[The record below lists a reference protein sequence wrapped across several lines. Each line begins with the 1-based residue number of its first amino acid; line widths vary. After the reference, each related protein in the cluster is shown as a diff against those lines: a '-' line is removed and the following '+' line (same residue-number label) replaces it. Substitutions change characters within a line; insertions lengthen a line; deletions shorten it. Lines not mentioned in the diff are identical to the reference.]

1 MRSAGLPSWSHGVHL
16 GDLLAVYLRRCSY
29 LRISVVIVLV
39 KCEDVLLVEEAL
51 RV

>member
-1 MRSAGLPSWSHGVHL
+1 MCL
-16 GDLLAVYLRRCSY
+16 GDLLAVY

-39 KCEDVLLVEEAL
+39 KCEDVLLAEGAL